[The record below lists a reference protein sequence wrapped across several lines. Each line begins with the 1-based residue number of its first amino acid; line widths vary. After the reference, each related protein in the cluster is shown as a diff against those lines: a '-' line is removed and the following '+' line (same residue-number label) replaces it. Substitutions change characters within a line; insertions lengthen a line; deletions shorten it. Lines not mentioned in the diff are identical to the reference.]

1 MKRILPI
8 LLALLLVSSLLAGC
22 VKKSSA
28 AGTYILKTMNGE
40 TLEEQFA
47 PLLDEGMTM
56 ENILSLFGITS
67 LDEYFTLELKED
79 GTLLS
84 LVAGEDPV
92 SGTWKEDPVSGTWKQ
107 EGGRILAEIDGET
120 VEMTLNGDELSFTEE
135 DQAYVFVKK

>member
-56 ENILSLFGITS
+56 ENILSF
-67 LDEYFTLELKED
+67 FTLELKED

-92 SGTWKEDPVSGTWKQ
+92 SGTWKQ
-107 EGGRILAEIDGET
+107 EGGKILAEIDGET

>member
-47 PLLDEGMTM
+47 SLLDEGMTM

-92 SGTWKEDPVSGTWKQ
+92 SGTWKQ
-107 EGGRILAEIDGET
+107 EGGKILAEIDGET
-120 VEMTLNGDELSFTEE
+120 VEMTLNGDELFFTEE

>member
-47 PLLDEGMTM
+47 SLLDEGMTM
-56 ENILSLFGITS
+56 ENILSF
-67 LDEYFTLELKED
+67 FTLELKED

-92 SGTWKEDPVSGTWKQ
+92 SGTWKQ
-107 EGGRILAEIDGET
+107 EGGKILAEIDGET

>member
-47 PLLDEGMTM
+47 TLLDEGMTM
-56 ENILSLFGITS
+56 ENI
-67 LDEYFTLELKED
+67 DEYFTLELKED
-79 GTLLS
+79 GTFLS

-92 SGTWKEDPVSGTWKQ
+92 SGTWKQ
-107 EGGRILAEIDGET
+107 EGGIVLAEIDGET

>member
-1 MKRILPI
+1 
-8 LLALLLVSSLLAGC
+8 
-22 VKKSSA
+22 
-28 AGTYILKTMNGE
+28 
-40 TLEEQFA
+40 
-47 PLLDEGMTM
+47 MTM

-92 SGTWKEDPVSGTWKQ
+92 SGTWKQ
-107 EGGRILAEIDGET
+107 EGGKILAEIDGET